1 MIPAVPCSNV
11 AVSVVLAVI
20 VRRHVTMP
28 VQRPDHPAK
37 VVEFSGVAVKTT
49 ADPLGKLA
57 VQLPG
62 QLIPDGELVTVPP
75 PVPALATVSCTFPP
89 VPVPPDPTVMVTE
102 ELAVP
107 PDPAAV
113 AV

>member
-1 MIPAVPCSNV
+1 MSTWIFAVPCSNV

-20 VRRHVTMP
+20 VRRQVSMP
-28 VQRPDHPAK
+28 VHRPDHPAK
-37 VVEFSGVAVKTT
+37 VVEFSGVAVNTT
-49 ADPLGKLA
+49 TVPLGKLA

-75 PVPALATVSCTFPP
+75 PVPALCTVSWMGEELVPTVIVTDAEAVPP
-89 VPVPPDPTVMVTE
+89 VPV
-102 ELAVP
+102 
-107 PDPAAV
+107 AV